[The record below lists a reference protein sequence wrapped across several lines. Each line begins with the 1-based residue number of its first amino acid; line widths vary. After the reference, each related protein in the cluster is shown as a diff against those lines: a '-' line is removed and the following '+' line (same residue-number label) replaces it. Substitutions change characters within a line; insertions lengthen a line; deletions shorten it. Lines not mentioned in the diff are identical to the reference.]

1 MTRNVGMIDRVI
13 RAVIGAALI
22 AAFFIWPELEYRWA
36 FWIGVLPLASAAVG
50 WCPFTSCSAGG
61 GPTTGDRQRQ
71 PDDAG
76 RRSSAAFLH
85 LESYSAACFRAASMG
100 LR

>member
-50 WCPFTSCSAGG
+50 WCPVYKLFGWRGTNDR
-61 GPTTGDRQRQ
+61 GPTAT
-71 PDDAG
+71 A
-76 RRSSAAFLH
+76 
-85 LESYSAACFRAASMG
+85 
-100 LR
+100 